1 MSNSM
6 CITDSLQ
13 VLFKKVIG
21 DASYGQV
28 SLFFSLIGLFNAT
41 LLWPLCLVLY
51 FTRVETLHWDQ
62 VPWSVLL
69 AASGLSLGNFW
80 GASSL
85 LCWFINKEFIV
96 YYTYSWTQL
105 YL

>member
-1 MSNSM
+1 M
-6 CITDSLQ
+6 IDSLQ

-62 VPWSVLL
+62 LPWPVLL
-69 AASGLSLGNFW
+69 AASGLSLGISTLLLHLLLLPFFYI
-80 GASSL
+80 L
-85 LCWFINKEFIV
+85 LCPNLVNILNH
-96 YYTYSWTQL
+96 SSPL
-105 YL
+105 CAA

>member
-1 MSNSM
+1 MSNSVG
-6 CITDSLQ
+6 ITDSLQ

-28 SLFFSLIGLFNAT
+28 SLFFSLIGLFNAA

-62 VPWSVLL
+62 LPWTVLL
-69 AASGLSLGNFW
+69 AASGLSLGIAKLLLHLLLLLLPFFY
-80 GASSL
+80 SL
-85 LCWFINKEFIV
+85 LCLHF
-96 YYTYSWTQL
+96 TAL
-105 YL
+105 LLL

>member
-69 AASGLSLGNFW
+69 AASGLSLGNF
-80 GASSL
+80 
-85 LCWFINKEFIV
+85 
-96 YYTYSWTQL
+96 
-105 YL
+105 